1 MEILSC
7 YNQASCYPDAFSLVQ
22 YVKWAN
28 LTDLDA
34 FWTDAKV
41 KRMFKNHIYAMTS
54 RINVYNGA
62 AFSISYNHTV
72 LPGSF
77 DLCMCA
83 WLPA

>member
-1 MEILSC
+1 M
-7 YNQASCYPDAFSLVQ
+7 Q

-41 KRMFKNHIYAMTS
+41 KRLFKNHIYAMTS

-62 AFSISYNHTV
+62 AFSIPT
-72 LPGSF
+72 
-77 DLCMCA
+77 MQ
-83 WLPA
+83 W